1 MYVFIW
7 RNLTTF
13 SRSYS
18 FSLVKSNQEE
28 SFSFV
33 QIIIRC
39 TSKILMSTQL
49 TTMFAIKITIS
60 KEINNFC
67 KIIFSV
73 TQILF
78 LFHYIFNFHLSIC
91 RTIIKCLTVIAC
103 LFLLFVSLSFL
114 LFPVFFFLIS
124 YCQKRTS

>member
-49 TTMFAIKITIS
+49 TTMSAIKITIS